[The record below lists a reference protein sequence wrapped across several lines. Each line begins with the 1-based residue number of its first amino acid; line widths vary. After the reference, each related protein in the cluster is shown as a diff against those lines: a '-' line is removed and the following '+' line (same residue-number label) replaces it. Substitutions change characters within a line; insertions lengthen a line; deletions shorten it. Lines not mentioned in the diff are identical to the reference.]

1 MTLDAVLPAPRPG
14 SLSQTQRRVATRRRY
29 VLARPTFFDVVYAI
43 NPWMHPGVPIDHAR
57 ATAQWQALHDTLAA
71 LGHEVHV
78 VEPIAGQPDMVFAAN
93 GGVVVDG
100 RALSSRYRF
109 PQRTGEE
116 RPFHDFLVGLGV
128 HVDRPEYVLEGE
140 GDVLVAGRHLLVGSG
155 FRSDPRAAADI
166 GRRLAVPAGREV
178 VALELVDERYYHLD
192 TALGVLDDRTAA
204 YFPAAFSAESRA
216 RLARVFDEL
225 VECSPTDAAV
235 LGLNVVSDGL
245 HVVLERAATGLAES
259 LRHRGFRTIGL
270 DMGEFRR
277 SGGAV
282 KCATMELHP

>member
-1 MTLDAVLPAPRPG
+1 MTLDATLLGPR
-14 SLSQTQRRVATRRRY
+14 TAADARERVATRRTY

-43 NPWMHPGVPIDHAR
+43 NPWMHPGDPVDRELAV
-57 ATAQWQALHDTLAA
+57 AQWQALHDTYVA

-78 VEPIAGQPDMVFAAN
+78 LEPIEGLPDMVFAAN
-93 GGVVVDG
+93 GGVAVAG
-100 RALSSRYRF
+100 RAISSRFRF

-116 RPFHDFLVGLGV
+116 RPFHLALQALGLEV
-128 HVDRPEYVLEGE
+128 HRPEYVLEGE

-166 GRRLAVPAGREV
+166 GRRLAVTAGREV
-178 VALELVDERYYHLD
+178 VALELIDERYYHLD
-192 TALGVLDDRTAA
+192 VALAVLDDRTAA
-204 YFPAAFSAESRA
+204 YLPQAFSADSRG

-225 VECSPTDAAV
+225 IECSPADAAV

-245 HVVLERAATGLAES
+245 NVVLEQAATDLAQS
-259 LRHRGFRTIGL
+259 LHRGGFRPIGV

-282 KCATMELHP
+282 KCCTLEVHA